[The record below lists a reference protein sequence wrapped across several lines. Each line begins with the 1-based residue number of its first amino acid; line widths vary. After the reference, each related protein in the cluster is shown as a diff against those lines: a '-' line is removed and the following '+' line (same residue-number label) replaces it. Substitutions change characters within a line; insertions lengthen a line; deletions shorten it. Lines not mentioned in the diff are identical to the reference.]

1 MRTARSVHALRL
13 LCVAAALAVGGALAP
28 AYAQNA
34 TGSTATGTYGLPDF
48 ADLVEKVSPAVVN
61 IRTTE
66 KVRMRN
72 GPSDDDMAEFFRR
85 FFGVPMPGMPGQGGQ
100 GQKRRNA
107 PPQQEE
113 EQSRGVGSGFIISGD
128 GFILTNAHVV
138 EGAETIYVT
147 LIDKREFKAK
157 VIGVDKR
164 TDVALVKVDAAGL
177 PSLKLGDSDKV
188 RVGEWVLAIGSP
200 FGLDNTVTAGIVS
213 AKGRDTGDYL
223 PFIQSDVAVNP
234 GNSGGPLIN
243 LRGEVIGINN
253 QIYSQSGGY
262 MGISFSIPID
272 EAMRVADQLKAQGR
286 VTRGRIGVAI
296 DNVPKDAAESLGIGR
311 ARGAYVGNVESGG
324 PADKAGIEAGDIVL
338 KFNGRDIEKA
348 GDLQRQ
354 VGETKP
360 GTRATVQVWRKG
372 ATRDLTVTVAELP
385 SDTKVAQRGKGTQPD
400 NSQQG
405 PGKPNALGL
414 VVADLSDGAQRE
426 FKTKT
431 GVEVQVAEGPAARVG
446 IRPGDLILRVG
457 DTDITG
463 AKQFND
469 VVAKLDKNRMVAV
482 FVRRGDATQ
491 VVTMRPSTA
500 RSGSGQ

>member
-1 MRTARSVHALRL
+1 MRTARTVYALRL
-13 LCVAAALAVGGALAP
+13 LCVAAIVAAGGALMP

-34 TGSTATGTYGLPDF
+34 TGSVATGTYGLPDF

-66 KVRMRN
+66 KVRMQN
-72 GPSDDDMAEFFRR
+72 SPSDDDMAEFFRR
-85 FFGVPMPGMPGQGGQ
+85 FFGVPMPGTPGQGQ
-100 GQKRRNA
+100 GQKRHNA
-107 PPQQEE
+107 PPQAEE
-113 EQSRGVGSGFIISGD
+113 EQSRGVGSGFIMSGD
-128 GFILTNAHVV
+128 GYVLTNAHVV

-147 LIDKREFKAK
+147 LTDKREFKAK
-157 VIGVDKR
+157 LIGSDKR
-164 TDVALVKVDAAGL
+164 TDVALVKVEATGL

-253 QIYSQSGGY
+253 QIFSQSGGY
-262 MGISFSIPID
+262 MGISFAIPID
-272 EAMRVADQLKAQGR
+272 EAMRVAEQLKTQGR

-296 DNVPKDAAESLGIGR
+296 DNVPKDAAESLGLGR

-338 KFNGRDIEKA
+338 KFNGRDVEKA

-372 ATRDLTVTVAELP
+372 ATRDLTVMVAELQP
-385 SDTKVAQRGKGTQPD
+385 DTKVAQRGKGGQSDNGQP
-400 NSQQG
+400 G
-405 PGKPNALGL
+405 AGKQNALGL
-414 VVADLSDGAQRE
+414 VVADLSEGAQRE
-426 FKTKT
+426 FKTKA
-431 GVEVQVAEGPAARVG
+431 GVEVQVADGPAARAG
-446 IRPGDLILRVG
+446 IRQGDVILRVG
-457 DTDITG
+457 DTDITS

-469 VVAKLDKNRMVAV
+469 VVGRLDKSRMVAV
-482 FVRRGDATQ
+482 FVRRGDGTQ
-491 VVTMRPSTA
+491 VVTMRPSAA
-500 RSGSGQ
+500 RAGGGQP